1 MILRILKSNNFANLF
16 FIPFAVFAFWAEK
29 IFAPFVYPFAPGEP
43 LNVLYKPIF
52 SFTGDAPL
60 LSVIL
65 SALLVVILSILI
77 EFIIARY
84 QFIRIKT
91 RLPAILFVLLVGG
104 LIQLHSLHPVYFAA
118 VFLLF
123 SIYRLFGIFE
133 QAKAYNI
140 IFDVGFLFG
149 IASLFYVNLVTVL
162 PAFLIGVS
170 ILSHR
175 TGWREHVIL
184 ILGFLLPFVFATGY
198 YFYTD
203 QLNEVITLLIDF
215 ITQRIGT
222 LKGNLFL
229 QIYLGTLVLLT
240 IVASI
245 DIARHYDTKK
255 VSSRKYFFVFF
266 FLFLFSIASFV
277 LVPATSQEMLII
289 TAIPITFLL
298 SNFFVFLKSKFW
310 GELFFFF
317 LLAVVVAIQFF
328 G

>member
-29 IFAPFVYPFAPGEP
+29 VFAPFVYDFAPGEAQ
-43 LNVLYKPIF
+43 NVLYKSINGL
-52 SFTGDAPL
+52 TGNAPL
-60 LSVIL
+60 LSVVL
-65 SALLVVILSILI
+65 SAVLVMVLAVFI
-77 EFIIARY
+77 ELIIARY

-140 IFDVGFLFG
+140 IFDVGFLLG
-149 IASLFYVNLVTVL
+149 IGSLFYLNLLTIL

-175 TGWREHVIL
+175 TGWREYLIL
-184 ILGFLLPFVFATGY
+184 IVGFILPFIFASAY

-203 QLNEVITLLIDF
+203 QLNTVTGIF
-215 ITQRIGT
+215 IEFVTQSIGN
-222 LKGNLFL
+222 LKGNFLL
-229 QIYLGTLVLLT
+229 QIYLGVLILLT
-240 IVASI
+240 TIASI

-255 VSSRKYFFVFF
+255 VSSRKYFLVFF
-266 FLFLFSIASFV
+266 FIFIFSMAGFV
-277 LVPATSQEMLII
+277 LVPACSQEMLII
-289 TAIPITFLL
+289 TAIPVTFLL
-298 SNFFVFLKSKFW
+298 SNFFVFLKSRIL
-310 GELFFFF
+310 GELFFFI
-317 LLAVVVAIQFF
+317 LLSVVVAIQFL